1 MTRPVVIVAPGARDE
16 DRAEWLELRD
26 GLAIVLADGA
36 GGRSGGREAAEAVL
50 RGVRARARELEG
62 ADAATCAEL
71 LEAVDRELVTQ
82 RHGGEA
88 TAVLVVVRGRELVG
102 ASVGDSG
109 AWIVGP
115 AGVREL
121 TGRQVRKPF
130 VGVGSATASGFAA
143 VLRPDERLLVA
154 SDGLLKYVDRE
165 RIVAA
170 SLSGAIAQ
178 AARCLVDQA
187 RLPSG
192 GLQDDVS
199 VVLWEP

>member
-1 MTRPVVIVAPGARDE
+1 MTRPVVVVAPAQRDE
-16 DRAEWLELRD
+16 DRAEWFDLR
-26 GLAIVLADGA
+26 GGVAIVLADGA

-50 RGVRARARELEG
+50 RGVRARAGEL
-62 ADAATCAEL
+62 ADAEGCASA

-88 TAVLVVVRGRELVG
+88 TAVLVVVRGREVVG

-109 AWIVGP
+109 AWLVGP

-130 VGVGSATASGFAA
+130 VGVGCATATPFLA
-143 VLRPDERLLVA
+143 VIGPDERLLVA

-170 SLSGAIAQ
+170 SLSGSLAE
-178 AARCLVDQA
+178 AARRLVDEA

-192 GLQDDVS
+192 GLQDDVA
-199 VVLWEP
+199 VVLWAP

>member
-1 MTRPVVIVAPGARDE
+1 V
-16 DRAEWLELRD
+16 
-26 GLAIVLADGA
+26 
-36 GGRSGGREAAEAVL
+36 

-62 ADAATCAEL
+62 ADAAECAEL

-88 TAVLVVVRGRELVG
+88 TAVVVVVRGSEVVG

-109 AWIVGP
+109 AWLVGP
-115 AGVREL
+115 SGAREL

-130 VGVGSATASGFAA
+130 VGVGSATATGFHA
-143 VLRPDERLLVA
+143 VLRADERLLVA
-154 SDGLLKYVDRE
+154 SDGLLKHVDRE

-170 SLSGAIAQ
+170 GLSGPLAG
-178 AARCLVDQA
+178 AARCLVELA

-192 GLQDDVS
+192 GLQDDVA

>member
-1 MTRPVVIVAPGARDE
+1 MTRPVVVVAPAQRDE
-16 DRAEWLELRD
+16 DRAEWFELR
-26 GLAIVLADGA
+26 GGFAIVLADGA
-36 GGRSGGREAAEAVL
+36 GGRSGGREAADAVL

-62 ADAATCAEL
+62 AGATGCAEV

-88 TAVLVVVRGRELVG
+88 TAVVVVVRGREVVG

-109 AWIVGP
+109 AWLVGP

-130 VGVGSATASGFAA
+130 VGVGSATATGFVAFA
-143 VLRPDERLLVA
+143 QPDERLLVA
-154 SDGLLKYVDRE
+154 SDGLLKSVDRE

-170 SLSGAIAQ
+170 SLSGPLAQ

-192 GLQDDVS
+192 GLQDDVA
-199 VVLWEP
+199 VVVWEP